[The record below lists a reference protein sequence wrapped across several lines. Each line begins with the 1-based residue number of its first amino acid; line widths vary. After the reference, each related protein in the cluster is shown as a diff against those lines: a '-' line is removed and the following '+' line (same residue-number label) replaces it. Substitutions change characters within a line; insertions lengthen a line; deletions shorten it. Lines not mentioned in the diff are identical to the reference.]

1 MNVPAWPMP
10 IHQTK
15 FTIANPH
22 ATGILTPQTP
32 TPFSN
37 SQRIAKFSNRK
48 MRMVLSGCRICSSL
62 TNEDIQ
68 LKGGTRRQCDGT
80 KGRKEGR
87 KQSKSSWELIRT

>member
-37 SQRIAKFSNRK
+37 SQPIAKFSNRSK
-48 MRMVLSGCRICSSL
+48 TMANPPRLASL
-62 TNEDIQ
+62 
-68 LKGGTRRQCDGT
+68 
-80 KGRKEGR
+80 
-87 KQSKSSWELIRT
+87 W